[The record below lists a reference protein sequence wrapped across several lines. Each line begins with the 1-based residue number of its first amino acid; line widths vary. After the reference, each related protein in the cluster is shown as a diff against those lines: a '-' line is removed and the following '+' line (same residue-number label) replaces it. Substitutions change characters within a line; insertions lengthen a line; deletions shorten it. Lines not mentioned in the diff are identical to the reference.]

1 MYLHSKLHS
10 FCDILEQKK
19 VHWGVKRQNIFY
31 YVCMKERERADV
43 WIENKYFGRIWV
55 RLSWKLQYPWI
66 KTEKI
71 KISPIVKD
79 RELLSPLKK
88 ERGQIIKSNVKVS
101 KRVEGKK
108 IKESVSSNQQH
119 WRRERHQIDQQWAGT
134 MLKKKKEDLLAIKL
148 NCLGHIWQDKCE
160 LEAANIAQIYFYL
173 LEISQPQMWR
183 RNGISN
189 RLSIMTGSGLTT
201 TRTKMHCCL
210 WKPTKTLCCLFSK
223 KKSSKPQQVLQ
234 QNERWNRG
242 KRCRWFK
249 KRMLIRRINHSGSGQ
264 LGLWLTF
271 GAITTNKR
279 SCPLI
284 WVPLQNWISTW
295 HFGGRAN
302 PQTRS

>member
-1 MYLHSKLHS
+1 MKALISLNKKVDKKNISHCNISRVVISIERKRESKLS
-10 FCDILEQKK
+10 KAM
-19 VHWGVKRQNIFY
+19 W
-31 YVCMKERERADV
+31 
-43 WIENKYFGRIWV
+43 
-55 RLSWKLQYPWI
+55 
-66 KTEKI
+66 
-71 KISPIVKD
+71 
-79 RELLSPLKK
+79 
-88 ERGQIIKSNVKVS
+88 

-148 NCLGHIWQDKCE
+148 NCLGHIRQDKCE

-223 KKSSKPQQVLQ
+223 KKFQ
-234 QNERWNRG
+234 
-242 KRCRWFK
+242 
-249 KRMLIRRINHSGSGQ
+249 
-264 LGLWLTF
+264 
-271 GAITTNKR
+271 TTADIETK
-279 SCPLI
+279 
-284 WVPLQNWISTW
+284 STLEQ
-295 HFGGRAN
+295 G
-302 PQTRS
+302 

>member
-1 MYLHSKLHS
+1 MKALISLN
-10 FCDILEQKK
+10 EN
-19 VHWGVKRQNIFY
+19 GKR
-31 YVCMKERERADV
+31 
-43 WIENKYFGRIWV
+43 
-55 RLSWKLQYPWI
+55 
-66 KTEKI
+66 
-71 KISPIVKD
+71 KISPSVID
-79 RELLSPLKK
+79 RELLSQLKK
-88 ERGQIIKSNVKVS
+88 ERESKLSKAMW

-148 NCLGHIWQDKCE
+148 NCLGHIRQDKCE

-223 KKSSKPQQVLQ
+223 KKFQ
-234 QNERWNRG
+234 
-242 KRCRWFK
+242 
-249 KRMLIRRINHSGSGQ
+249 
-264 LGLWLTF
+264 
-271 GAITTNKR
+271 TTADIETK
-279 SCPLI
+279 
-284 WVPLQNWISTW
+284 STLEQ
-295 HFGGRAN
+295 G
-302 PQTRS
+302 